1 MTRHSPPRPSSLF
14 AFKSLAELRADS
26 GVAEGLCIICQRDL
40 TGEPPVKVDQ
50 NSFPNRHLSGM
61 WPTAPAIQHEACR
74 QRLEDEEDERQ
85 RAKWQLEGRVAIVE
99 AAMAT
104 VPPRYRWASFSA
116 PELQQRVKNKAAI
129 ERARQAISKRGVVL
143 FGTAGS
149 GKTVLACC
157 MIRAVADAVL
167 TVDEQAERL
176 LRGALFVGA
185 YDLAK
190 SRLEN
195 PLGKGEAKL
204 VEQAMH
210 ASLLVIDDV
219 GLERM
224 RSTGIEEVLH
234 HRHAEELPTWITTFL
249 GVKALSERYG
259 DGIARRICEAAD
271 DSIIIRADIGA
282 PRQEGTS

>member
-1 MTRHSPPRPSSLF
+1 MRHPVLPPFFL
-14 AFKSLAELRADS
+14 KTMAEIRAAS
-26 GVAEGLCIICQRDL
+26 GVDEGLCITCQREL
-40 TGEPPVKVDQ
+40 TGEPQVKVNQFGCAD
-50 NSFPNRHLSGM
+50 RRLSGN

-85 RAKWQLEGRVAIVE
+85 RAQWQLEARESIVE
-99 AAMAT
+99 KAMAT
-104 VPPRYRWASFSA
+104 IPPRYQWASFSA
-116 PELQQRVKNKAAI
+116 TDLVQRVKNKAAI
-129 ERARQAISKRGVVL
+129 ERAKQAIWKRGVVL

-157 MIRAVADAVL
+157 MLRAVAEAVL
-167 TVDEQAERL
+167 AVDERAEWI
-176 LRGALFVGA
+176 LRNARFMGA

-204 VEQAMH
+204 VEQAMG

-234 HRHAEELPTWITTFL
+234 HRHAQELPTWITTFL
-249 GVKALSERYG
+249 GVNALSERYG
-259 DGIARRICEAAD
+259 DGIARRIYEATD

-282 PRQEGTS
+282 PRAEGAQ